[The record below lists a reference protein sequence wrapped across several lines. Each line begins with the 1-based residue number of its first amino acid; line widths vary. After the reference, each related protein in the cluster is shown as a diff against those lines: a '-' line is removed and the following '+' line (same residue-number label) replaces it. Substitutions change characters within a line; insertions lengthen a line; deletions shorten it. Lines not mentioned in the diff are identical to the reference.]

1 MTTESQQTTE
11 PVIIKKYANRRLYNT
26 DTSSYVTLDDLAIM
40 VKAEQDF
47 VVFDAK
53 TGEELTHSVLTQIIF
68 EQEAKG
74 HNLLPIRFL
83 RQLIGFYG
91 DSIEKIVPS
100 YLEISL
106 DSLIKDQDRIRKQFS
121 STFGANAFDAMH
133 EQTQQNIAMFER
145 ALSMFSPFSAP
156 GGMPDDQPSDLPQS
170 PAQKQEKA
178 HPGKTDPAAQGDEL
192 QTLKDEMQAMQEKL
206 DQLSRR

>member
-1 MTTESQQTTE
+1 VTTDFQQTNE
-11 PVIIKKYANRRLYNT
+11 PIIIKKYANRRLYNT

-40 VKAEQDF
+40 VKAERDF
-47 VVFDAK
+47 VVYDAK
-53 TGEELTHSVLTQIIF
+53 TGEDLTHSVLTQIIF
-68 EQEAKG
+68 EQEGKG

-121 STFGANAFDAMH
+121 STFGTNAFDAMH

-145 ALSMFSPFSAP
+145 ALSMFSPFGAPGSAP
-156 GGMPDDQPSDLPQS
+156 GGQPSDQPLS
-170 PAQKQEKA
+170 PVKNQEKE
-178 HPGKTDPAAQGDEL
+178 HPGKTDQDAKGDDL

-206 DQLSRR
+206 NQLSRR